1 MIFKKYKSIIK
12 EEVDKVLQENNYPK
26 IEYQIKENT
35 NPEFGELY
43 TNIPF
48 TLSKPIKKNPMN
60 IAEDI
65 QKKLKFNDSI
75 LAEVSK
81 PGYINFK
88 IN

>member
-12 EEVDKVLQENNYPK
+12 EEVDKILQENNYPK

-48 TLSKPIKKNPMN
+48 ILSKPIKKKSN
-60 IAEDI
+60 EYSRRYTKKVKI
-65 QKKLKFNDSI
+65 Q
-75 LAEVSK
+75 
-81 PGYINFK
+81 
-88 IN
+88 